1 MIYECAL
8 GGIALPAGASWS
20 GVNNVPSDFTLGG
33 NNVPSDFTL
42 GGTGVPGWHTPLVLF
57 GVKRYYRPTR
67 SRQTERCY

>member
-20 GVNNVPSDFTLGG
+20 GV